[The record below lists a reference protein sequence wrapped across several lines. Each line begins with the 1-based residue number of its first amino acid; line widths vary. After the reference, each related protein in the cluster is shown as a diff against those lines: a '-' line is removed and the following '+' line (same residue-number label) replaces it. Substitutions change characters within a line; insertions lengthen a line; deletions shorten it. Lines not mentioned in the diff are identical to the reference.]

1 MYVDIDEFDVN
12 KMEICGKMDTGNNI
26 KYFNIKYRYGNDIVD
41 ELNIYVNN
49 IRISDKR
56 INESLKYNT
65 LPVDYKNG
73 NYNNFRNIV
82 ILIKKIIIEYYRNNI
97 KNINI
102 DENNINKIL
111 TKNNLSLLYHNKICD
126 IIKLGFKNENYV
138 NTKISNI
145 IQLNS
150 ILGDKRYNNIYKN
163 RYYRCNLIF
172 SINSCIIKKE
182 NDIFDFSI
190 KPCIRKL
197 ELCFNKA
204 KTISTIN
211 RKEKIIIMD
220 DLFHVINV

>member
-1 MYVDIDEFDVN
+1 MYIDIDEFDIN
-12 KMEICGKMDTGNNI
+12 KMEISGKIDTVNNI
-26 KYFNIKYRYGNDIVD
+26 RYYDIKYRYNSDIID
-41 ELNIYVNN
+41 ELNIFVNN
-49 IRISDKR
+49 ICISDKR

-65 LPVDYKNG
+65 LPIDYNNG
-73 NYNNFRNIV
+73 NYNKFRNTV
-82 ILIKKIIIEYYRNNI
+82 LLIKKIIIEYYKNNI
-97 KNINI
+97 KNI
-102 DENNINKIL
+102 DENIIDKIL
-111 TKNNLSLLYHNKICD
+111 TKNNLSLLYHNRICD
-126 IIKLGFKNENYV
+126 IIKLGFKNENFV

-145 IQLNS
+145 IQLNN
-150 ILGDKRYNNIYKN
+150 ILSDKRYNNIYKN

-211 RKEKIIIMD
+211 RKEKIMIMD